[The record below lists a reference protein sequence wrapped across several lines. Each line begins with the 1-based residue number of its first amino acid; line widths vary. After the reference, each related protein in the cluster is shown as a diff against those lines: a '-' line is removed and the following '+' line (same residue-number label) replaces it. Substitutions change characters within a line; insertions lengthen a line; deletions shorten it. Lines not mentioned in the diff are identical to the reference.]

1 MRKQRQCCRHGRRL
15 PREVLLLM
23 GISMNARFAVG
34 FFVLIAVATPSQAQK
49 PDERTWRLRTEA
61 GQSVLTYGTDNA
73 EDTPITFSCKAG
85 RGVVDVFI
93 SETGHGVKP
102 GRSMS
107 ASLAASGV
115 ASRVRGRSL
124 PNEEAG
130 VPSFQ
135 GSLAASDPL
144 FTALGQAKL
153 LVMKVA
159 PSRQQVPLQKIGDK
173 AEKFKNLCRKR

>member
-1 MRKQRQCCRHGRRL
+1 M
-15 PREVLLLM
+15 
-23 GISMNARFAVG
+23 
-34 FFVLIAVATPSQAQK
+34 
-49 PDERTWRLRTEA
+49 
-61 GQSVLTYGTDNA
+61 TYGTDNA

-135 GSLAASDPL
+135 GSLAAGDPL

>member
-1 MRKQRQCCRHGRRL
+1 MRRQRQCCRHGRRL

-23 GISMNARFAVG
+23 GISMNARLAVG

-85 RGVVDVFI
+85 RGAVDAFI
-93 SETGHGVKP
+93 NETGAGVKA

-107 ASLAASGV
+107 ASLTADAV
-115 ASRVRGRSL
+115 IAKLPGRTMT
-124 PNEEAG
+124 NEEAG
-130 VPSFQ
+130 TPSFK
-135 GSLAASDPL
+135 GSMAANDPL
-144 FTALGQAKL
+144 FAALRQAKQ
-153 LVMKVA
+153 LVITVG
-159 PSRQQVPLQKIGDK
+159 PSRQQVPLKEIGDK
-173 AEKFKNLCRKR
+173 GDK